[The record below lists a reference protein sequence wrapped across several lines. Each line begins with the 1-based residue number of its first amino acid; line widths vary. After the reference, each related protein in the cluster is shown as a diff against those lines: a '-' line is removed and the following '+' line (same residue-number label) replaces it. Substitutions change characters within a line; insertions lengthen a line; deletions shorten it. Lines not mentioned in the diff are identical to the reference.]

1 MTRLSLTVPLLSC
14 LACVFA
20 VDQPADAQEG
30 RDAVLAEVDG
40 VKLTRAEFERKN
52 PGASFQARNSYY
64 DAERKALDEA
74 IDQYLLERQAQKENL
89 TTTALLERHVNSKI
103 AKDPSEEVLRV
114 YYEGVDTNDP
124 FDAVRD
130 KIVEHLR
137 QRRLAKA
144 KSAYMQSLRSQ
155 AKITIRLAPPRAQV
169 TLKDTPIR
177 GVQDARVLIVE

>member
-1 MTRLSLTVPLLSC
+1 
-14 LACVFA
+14 
-20 VDQPADAQEG
+20 
-30 RDAVLAEVDG
+30 
-40 VKLTRAEFERKN
+40 
-52 PGASFQARNSYY
+52 
-64 DAERKALDEA
+64 RKALDEA

-114 YYEGVDTNDP
+114 YYEGIDTNDP

-144 KSAYMQSLRSQ
+144 KSADIQPLRSQ

-177 GVQDARVLIVE
+177 GVQDARVLIVEYADYECPYCQQIQPALDRLEAEYKGKLGFVYKDVPLPMHPHA